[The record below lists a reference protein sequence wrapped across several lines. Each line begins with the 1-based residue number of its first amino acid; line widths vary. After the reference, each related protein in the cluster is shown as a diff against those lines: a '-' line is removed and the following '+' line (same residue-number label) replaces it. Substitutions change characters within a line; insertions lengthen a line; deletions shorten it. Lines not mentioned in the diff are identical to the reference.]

1 MKIYKSLLV
10 FTVACLLF
18 TSCFED
24 NDDNAISAS
33 QINDFVWKGMNLFYL
48 YKDDVPDLAN
58 DRFSSNGEYGEYLN
72 SFSSPEELFESL
84 IFQRQSVD
92 RFSWIVDD
100 YIALEQSFQ
109 NISTSDGMEYLLAPL
124 RSGESNRYGVVTH
137 VLPGTSAES
146 NGIKRGDIF
155 YGINGTQLF
164 FNSSTDNNY
173 DLLRL
178 SSYTVNFGI
187 YNNNG
192 TTNTS
197 ADDFI
202 EETSESANLVKQ
214 EGYQENPIFINKVI
228 ETGGKKIGYL
238 MFNGFTGSSQELNN
252 VFATFNSEG
261 IDDLVVDLRYNPGG
275 FVSKAILLSSLITG
289 QFTGQTHNTE
299 EWNNEFQ
306 TFLEADDPELLINRF
321 IDNENG
327 LALSSLNLDRVFIL
341 ATRSSASASELVIN
355 SLEPYINVIHIGTN
369 TSGKYQASI
378 TVYDSEDFGREGA
391 DPTHTYAMQPL
402 VYKSININGGT
413 DYFNGLTPDIELGE
427 QFTNMGVLGDMDE
440 PLLAEAILQIIT
452 TGKSSNG
459 KSNNLNFLDVD
470 ADSNDFAPFRKG
482 MYSDKKIP
490 KVLVNKLV
498 FE

>member
-1 MKIYKSLLV
+1 MKIYKALLV

-33 QINDFVWKGMNLFYL
+33 QLNDFVWKGMNIFYL
-48 YKDDVPDLAN
+48 YKDNVPDLAN

-72 SFSSPEELFESL
+72 SFSSPEEQFESL

-92 RFSWIVDD
+92 RFSWITDD

-109 NISTSDGMEYLLAPL
+109 NISATNGMEYLLAPL

-137 VLPGTSAES
+137 VLPETSAER

-178 SSYTVNFGI
+178 SSYTINFGV

-197 ADDFI
+197 VDDFI
-202 EETSESANLVKQ
+202 EETSESVDLVK
-214 EGYQENPIFINKVI
+214 EEYIENPIFINKVV
-228 ETGGKKIGYL
+228 ETGEKKIGYL
-238 MFNGFTGSSQELNN
+238 MYNGFTGSSQQLND
-252 VFATFNSEG
+252 VFGSFKNSG

-275 FVSKAILLSSLITG
+275 FVSKAILFSSLITG
-289 QFTGQTHNTE
+289 QFTGQVHNTE
-299 EWNNEFQ
+299 EWNAEIQ
-306 TFLEADDPELLINRF
+306 TAIEDNDPEFLINRY
-321 IDNENG
+321 IDNEDGMSLN
-327 LALSSLNLDRVFIL
+327 SLNLDRVFIL

-355 SLEPYINVIHIGTN
+355 SLDPYINVVHIGTN
-369 TSGKYQASI
+369 TSGKYQASR
-378 TVYDSEDFGREGA
+378 TVYDSEDFGRDGA

-402 VYKSININGGT
+402 VYKTININGVT

-427 QFTNMGVLGDMDE
+427 QFTNMGVLGDIDE
-440 PLLAEAILQIIT
+440 PLLAEAISQIIA
-452 TGKSSNG
+452 TGKSSNA

-470 ADSNDFAPFRKG
+470 ADSNEFAPFRKG